1 MDERKVKVSCLNCGQ
16 TNYYPDEAQQKKV
29 VCGRCHSPL
38 PRPGDVLEVNPVQAL
53 NLISRSSL
61 PVLTDFFSPTCR
73 PCQLMGPV
81 LERLA
86 KRRSGEIMVIKVD
99 IDKYPE
105 LATRFG
111 IQAVPT
117 LIVFHR
123 KAERGRT
130 SGAMPETD
138 LALWVAKLA

>member
-1 MDERKVKVSCLNCGQ
+1 MDERKVKVSCFNCGQ
-16 TNYYPDEAQQKKV
+16 TNYYPDKAQEKKV

-38 PRPGDVLEVNPVQAL
+38 PRPGDVLEVSSDQAL

-61 PVLTDFFSPTCR
+61 PVLVDFFSPTCR
-73 PCQLMGPV
+73 PCQLMAPV

-86 KRRSGEIMVIKVD
+86 RRRAGEVMIVKVD
-99 IDKYPE
+99 IDKYPG
-105 LATRFG
+105 LASRFG

-123 KAERGRT
+123 NAERGRT
-130 SGAMPETD
+130 SGALPETD

>member
-1 MDERKVKVSCLNCGQ
+1 MDERKVKVSCFNCGQ
-16 TNYYPDEAQQKKV
+16 TNYYPAEAQEKKV
-29 VCGRCHSPL
+29 VCGRCHRPL
-38 PRPGDVLEVNPVQAL
+38 PRPGDVLEAGPEQAL
-53 NLISRSSL
+53 NLISRSGL
-61 PVLTDFFSPTCR
+61 PVLVDFFSPTCR
-73 PCQLMGPV
+73 PCQLMAPV

-86 KRRSGEIMVIKVD
+86 KRRAGEVMIVKVD
-99 IDKYPE
+99 IDKYPG
-105 LATRFG
+105 LASRFS

-123 KAERGRT
+123 NAERGRT